1 MEGKDCYTAAWFQ
14 RSGKFFHKIIEDLE
28 FPVHINTQ
36 CLENSLACFFHRVFP
51 LFFRKERQCLL
62 NDFTKLRS
70 GIYVVS
76 SSDLICDGL
85 RDLLTVRLIGIL
97 IQHSGKLFS

>member
-1 MEGKDCYTAAWFQ
+1 MEGKDCYTAAWLQ
-14 RSGKFFHKIIEDLE
+14 RSGKFFHKIIKDLE

-36 CLENSLACFFHRVFP
+36 CLENSLACFFTVSFLSFSGRKDNVF
-51 LFFRKERQCLL
+51 